1 VPSSPQR
8 DPPAGGEGDLGGRGS
23 SSQGGVLP
31 DRERYVDRPDGAT
44 LCVQEWGSSDAPAI
58 LILDGIGCAGW
69 AFRRIIPV
77 LASHHRVAL
86 MHYRGHG
93 KSPNPPRPWLL
104 GLHDFADDADACLA
118 ALDIANAHVVGFS
131 MGFQV
136 ALELYKR
143 HRERVAGLISLAGP
157 SGRVLAQFQG
167 TDVFSHVLPLI
178 LAATRQA
185 SDITLRIWRS
195 VIPNPTLLKLGMQ
208 LQLNTERIEVAD
220 IEFYLDQMSRMSP
233 ELFMELLQ
241 EGARHCSDDVLPR
254 IRVPTLV
261 IAGGMDRFVP
271 LPTMRK
277 VAFSIPGAQWVVLP
291 EASHALPAEYPHE
304 IAKHLLR
311 FAGA

>member
-1 VPSSPQR
+1 VPSSPPNGL
-8 DPPAGGEGDLGGRGS
+8 DEGDRAGRGA

-31 DRERYVDRPDGAT
+31 ERERFVDRPDGAT
-44 LCVQEWGSSDAPAI
+44 LCVQEWGAKEAPAL
-58 LILDGIGCAGW
+58 LILDGIGCSGW

-77 LASHHRVAL
+77 VAAQRRVVL
-86 MHYRGHG
+86 VHYRGHG
-93 KSPNPPRPWLL
+93 KSPAPPRPWQL
-104 GLHDFADDADACLA
+104 GLHDLADDADACLH
-118 ALDIANAHVVGFS
+118 ALQIRDAIVVGFS

-143 HRERVAGLISLAGP
+143 HRDRVSGLVSLAGP

-185 SDITLRIWRS
+185 SDLTLRIWRS
-195 VIPNPTLLKLGMQ
+195 VLPNPTLLKLGMQ

-220 IEFYLDQMSRMSP
+220 IEFYLDQMARMSP

-241 EGARHCSDDVLPR
+241 EAARHCSDDVLPR

-271 LPTMRK
+271 LQTMRK
-277 VAFSIPGAQWVVLP
+277 VAFAIPGAQWVVLP

-311 FAGA
+311 FADG

>member
-1 VPSSPQR
+1 VL
-8 DPPAGGEGDLGGRGS
+8 ERGAT
-23 SSQGGVLP
+23 SQGGVLP
-31 DRERYVDRPDGAT
+31 DRERWVDRPDGAT
-44 LCVQEWGSSDAPAI
+44 LCVQEWGATDAPTI
-58 LILDGIGCAGW
+58 LILDGIGCSGW

-77 LASHHRVAL
+77 LATKHRVAL

-93 KSPNPPRPWLL
+93 KSPAPPRPWQL
-104 GLHDFADDADACLA
+104 GVHDLADDADASLA
-118 ALDIANAHVVGFS
+118 ALSAASRPSGAEGAKAIVVGFS

-143 HRERVAGLISLAGP
+143 HRERVAGLVSLAGP

-167 TDVFSHVLPLI
+167 TDVFGHVLPFI
-178 LAATRQA
+178 MAATRHA
-185 SDITLRIWRS
+185 SGLSLRVWRKLL
-195 VIPNPTLLKLGMQ
+195 PNPTLLRLGMQ

-241 EGARHCSDDVLPR
+241 EAARHCSDDVLPR

-261 IAGGMDRFVP
+261 IAGGKDRFVP
-271 LPTMRK
+271 LPTMRR

-304 IAKHLLR
+304 IAKHVLR
-311 FAGA
+311 FADG

>member
-1 VPSSPQR
+1 MPSSPPNGR
-8 DPPAGGEGDLGGRGS
+8 DEGDHGERGA

-31 DRERYVDRPDGAT
+31 ERERYVDRPDGAT
-44 LCVQEWGSSDAPAI
+44 LCVQEWGNRDAPAI
-58 LILDGIGCAGW
+58 LILDGIGCSGW

-77 LASHHRVAL
+77 LAERRRVVL

-93 KSPNPPRPWLL
+93 RSPAPPRPWNL
-104 GLHDFADDADACLA
+104 GLHDLADDADACLD
-118 ALDIANAHVVGFS
+118 ALGIRKAIVVGFS

-143 HRERVAGLISLAGP
+143 HRDRVSGLVSLAGP

-167 TDVFSHVLPLI
+167 TDVFGHVLPLI

-185 SDITLRIWRS
+185 SDLTLRIWRS
-195 VIPNPTLLKLGMQ
+195 VLPNPTLLRLGMQ

-220 IEFYLDQMSRMSP
+220 IEFYLDQMARMSP

-241 EGARHCSDDVLPR
+241 EAARHCSDDVLPR

-311 FAGA
+311 FAESVG